1 VLLVSVGGY
10 ALLTYFDGRIG
21 RIHLWFG
28 ADRPSAV
35 AGVQNWL
42 LVGTDSR
49 AGTGGEYSRGGP
61 NQEDNSDTQ
70 ILAHLSPDGTTTL
83 VSFPRDTYVPIPAY
97 TDSHGVTHPAH
108 NGKMNS
114 ALPTGG
120 PSLLVHTLET
130 VTGLRIDHYAS
141 VDLAG
146 FKTMTDAL
154 GGVDVCVRASRYVET
169 GVDDTG
175 RPYRATN
182 LDDPF
187 SQFHAAPGTVHL
199 DGEQALAFVR
209 QRHGFPDGDLSRI
222 RRQQTFLGAVVR
234 TATSSRILSDPVTV
248 TRLLNAAT
256 GVLTVDDQ
264 TSVNDL
270 EALAGR
276 LRGLAPAK
284 VRFQTIPTHTP
295 SPGEQGADSR
305 GFIHGMSVLAYD
317 PAQLAAFLRPLV
329 DDGRA
334 APTSQ
339 TPPPATAAVP
349 AVPPGTVRVV
359 VDNGS
364 DVTGAAHRAARA
376 LAADGFRIAAVGN
389 AATQPDTV
397 VRYGPGQHAAADT
410 LAGAVGGAAT
420 QADPALGATLVLV
433 LGTDHRAVTAT
444 PAAAPAGPPP
454 PAAPAPA
461 PPPAGPAPMT
471 ATDLNN
477 RCTY

>member
-1 VLLVSVGGY
+1 MTQARPAPAPAPAPTRPARPPLRRPPAVRPPPRRPARGSGTLGRLARRAAAALSVLVLLVSVGGY

-154 GGVDVCVRASRYVET
+154 GGVDVCVRASPHVET

-222 RRQQTFLGAVVR
+222 RRQQTFLGAVMN
-234 TATSSRILSDPVTV
+234 TATSSRIDLVRPGDGDPAARRGDRGDDRRRPDLPDCSRSTGRFAA
-248 TRLLNAAT
+248 RL
-256 GVLTVDDQ
+256 D
-264 TSVNDL
+264 
-270 EALAGR
+270 
-276 LRGLAPAK
+276 PAK
-284 VRFQTIPTHTP
+284 WHFQTIPTHTP
-295 SPGEQGADSR
+295 SPG
-305 GFIHGMSVLAYD
+305 
-317 PAQLAAFLRPLV
+317 AALSA
-329 DDGRA
+329 G
-334 APTSQ
+334 
-339 TPPPATAAVP
+339 
-349 AVPPGTVRVV
+349 VR
-359 VDNGS
+359 
-364 DVTGAAHRAARA
+364 R
-376 LAADGFRIAAVGN
+376 F
-389 AATQPDTV
+389 
-397 VRYGPGQHAAADT
+397 QHAACLSPVPGCPVSPATVGDREPRASPRIT
-410 LAGAVGGAAT
+410 GLPSSRRWASRSAGGHPGSCPRT
-420 QADPALGATLVLV
+420 QL
-433 LGTDHRAVTAT
+433 RAPVA
-444 PAAAPAGPPP
+444 
-454 PAAPAPA
+454 
-461 PPPAGPAPMT
+461 
-471 ATDLNN
+471 
-477 RCTY
+477 R